1 MSSPELLRVYASE
14 KNKNATGDYNLT
26 GPSSERD
33 LDALGDDLRE
43 GLRVMFDVQFEFE
56 VEGVLVRNAK
66 SESWL
71 GRPDISTRR
80 KLEESAD

>member
-1 MSSPELLRVYASE
+1 MSSSELLRVYASE
-14 KNKNATGDYNLT
+14 KDKNAAGDYNLT

-43 GLRVMFDVQFEFE
+43 GLRVVFDVQFEFE
-56 VEGVLVRNAK
+56 VEGVLVRNANN
-66 SESWL
+66 L
-71 GRPDISTRR
+71 GDRFVGMTR